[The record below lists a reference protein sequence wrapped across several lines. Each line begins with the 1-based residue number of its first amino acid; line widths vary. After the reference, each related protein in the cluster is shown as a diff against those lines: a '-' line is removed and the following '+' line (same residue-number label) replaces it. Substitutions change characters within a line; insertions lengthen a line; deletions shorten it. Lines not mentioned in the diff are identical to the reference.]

1 MECTQKMK
9 QINKDTVSLRGDDL
23 RLMILEACHYFE
35 AYKESIN
42 ELNVFPVPDGDTGTN
57 MSLTMKAA
65 ARELQKVSSRSIGD
79 VARITAQSSLMGAR
93 GNSGV
98 ILAQLFRGIARGLSG
113 KDEAD
118 LSELGRAFQYGI
130 VHAYNAVS
138 KPVEG
143 TILTVAREIAKGS
156 REALQTSLTF
166 IDLLRVAIDSGRKA
180 LERTPELL
188 PVLKEAG
195 VVDAGG
201 LGLIVFLEG
210 CLQSMLK
217 STGGEQETA
226 CPDGE
231 MAYQVKIGFPVNKKK
246 SAPVFDEEFNPDYPY
261 CTEML
266 IKGEK
271 IAAREIRRSLEK
283 WGDSLIVA
291 GESPAIKVHIHT
303 AHPGTVLETC
313 LIYGTVHD
321 IKIDNMI
328 DQYQEAQSH
337 IFPMETGGAEAAK
350 ASGTKPPAAEQKI
363 PGEIGVVAVSSGDGL
378 QAIFTSLG
386 ADKVVS
392 GGQSMNPAVKDIA
405 EAVMGIPAAQ
415 VIVLPNNSNIKL
427 SAEQA
432 AELVEKNIMVVDTRS
447 VPQGLAALL
456 ALNKNKTL
464 QENHAAMSKRAGQV
478 KSGEVTYAV
487 RKAVFDNIR
496 VEKGNMIGLSDGR
509 LLVSE
514 KTAGEATAALAGA
527 IIDADDEILTLFY
540 GEEITAAQAQKL
552 AEQLQQKHPR
562 LEIELQYGGQPL
574 YYYLLLVE

>member
-1 MECTQKMK
+1 MK
-9 QINKDTVSLRGDDL
+9 QIDDDIVFLRGDDL
-23 RLMILEACHYFE
+23 RSMILEASRYFD
-35 AYKESIN
+35 AHKESIN

-65 ARELQKVSSRSIGD
+65 AGELQKIESLPIGE
-79 VARITAQSSLMGAR
+79 VAQVTAQSSLLGAR

-113 KDEAD
+113 KEVAD
-118 LSELGRAFQYGI
+118 LSEMGRAFQYGI

-156 REALQTSLTF
+156 REALQTSLSF

-180 LERTPELL
+180 LEQTPELL

-217 STGGEQETA
+217 KAGREQDAAYPDRRTMLHVRDPVSTGE
-226 CPDGE
+226 
-231 MAYQVKIGFPVNKKK
+231 KKQ
-246 SAPVFDEEFNPDYPY
+246 AIVHDEEFNPDYPY

-266 IKGEK
+266 IKGECLTVH
-271 IAAREIRRSLEK
+271 EIRRALER

-291 GESPAIKVHIHT
+291 GGSPIVKVHIHT

-313 LIYGTVHD
+313 LIYGTIHD

-328 DQYQEAQSH
+328 DQYQETRQDGA
-337 IFPMETGGAEAAK
+337 PEGGGESK
-350 ASGTKPPAAEQKI
+350 VKKI
-363 PGEIGVVAVSSGDGL
+363 PGAKPSVEERRLPGDMGVVTVSSGKGL
-378 QAIFTSLG
+378 EDIFISLG

-405 EAVMGIPAAQ
+405 EAIMQIPAEKI
-415 VIVLPNNSNIKL
+415 IVLPNNSNIKL

-432 AELVEKNIMVVDTRS
+432 AELIEKEIMVVDTNS
-447 VPQGLAALL
+447 IPQGLAALL
-456 ALNKNKTL
+456 ALNRKKTL
-464 QENHAAMSKRAGQV
+464 QENYASMCRRAGQV
-478 KSGEVTYAV
+478 KSGEITYAT
-487 RKAVFDNIR
+487 RRAAIDNIR
-496 VEKGNMIGLSDGR
+496 VEKGNIIGLSDGR
-509 LLVSE
+509 LLVGK
-514 KTAGEATAALAGA
+514 KTLKEAAIALVGKIIAAE
-527 IIDADDEILTLFY
+527 DEILSLFY
-540 GEEITAAQAQKL
+540 GQEVPVDEAQKL
-552 AEQLQQKHPR
+552 VKELHLRYPQ